1 MARTD
6 VNENVIA
13 FFDKLSKIKGSF
25 GVLRN
30 ESGEIIKVHMYK
42 AEPIKLDAKGTVT
55 ELEISISSKET
66 DDDDLLRKLFNLTR
80 DSSG

>member
-1 MARTD
+1 MARKD

-25 GVLRN
+25 GVLRDEN
-30 ESGEIIKVHMYK
+30 GDIVKVHMYK
-42 AEPIKLDAKGTVT
+42 ADPIKLDSKGTVT

-66 DDDDLLRKLFNLTR
+66 DDDALLRKLFNLTK